1 MKYNT
6 ATISMLSALGVA
18 ALASC
23 SSSEYNASLEA
34 YYPAYSPVI
43 KRVAVMDNRTV
54 VVGAP
59 QQSAQAPVQTVTVAA
74 APAPAP
80 VVVKSAPVQVAAPAP
95 VIVQAAPAAPA
106 PVVVKAAPV
115 QKTVVV
121 QQATPTR
128 TVIIEQPTQ
137 VKRVVETQGAK
148 KTDYPVMPSLGRGTR
163 RY

>member
-6 ATISMLSALGVA
+6 ATLSMLSALAVA

-34 YYPAYSPVI
+34 HYPAYSPVI
-43 KRVAVMDNRTV
+43 KRVAIMDNRTV

-59 QQSAQAPVQTVTVAA
+59 QQAVQAPVQTVTVAA

-80 VVVKSAPVQVAAPAP
+80 VVVKTAPVQVAAPAP
-95 VIVQAAPAAPA
+95 VVVQATPA

-121 QQATPTR
+121 QQPTQTR

-137 VKRVVETQGAK
+137 VKRVVETQGTK